1 MKINKMFCL
10 YAFNALY
17 LVDGNKKIILDS
29 IVAKAIAEKV
39 NKTTFI
45 PYGLGTAR
53 SNSSNG
59 LDGLSEEELYFYNLY
74 LEFVENANIYPVEM
88 KSLLDRMFNDYD
100 KLIPAFVNGA
110 QSEVNLNLD
119 LFWLDKMSPGDSTYR
134 SGIDIR
140 SSGLLIILRIPTS
153 L

>member
-1 MKINKMFCL
+1 MKINIMFCL
-10 YAFNALY
+10 YAFNALHM
-17 LVDGNKKIILDS
+17 VEADKKIIFDP

-45 PYGLGTAR
+45 PDGLGTAR

-59 LDGLSEEELYFYNLY
+59 LDGLSDEELYFYNLY

-140 SSGLLIILRIPTS
+140 SSGLLIILRVPTS

>member
-1 MKINKMFCL
+1 MFCL
-10 YAFNALY
+10 AVFNVLY
-17 LVDGNKKIILDS
+17 LVDANKKIIFDS

-45 PYGLGTAR
+45 PDGLGTAR

-74 LEFVENANIYPVEM
+74 LEFVENANIYPAEM
-88 KSLLDRMFNDYD
+88 KSLLDRMLNDYD

-140 SSGLLIILRIPTS
+140 SSGLLIILRITTS

>member
-1 MKINKMFCL
+1 MKINIMFCL
-10 YAFNALY
+10 YAFNALHM
-17 LVDGNKKIILDS
+17 VEADKKIMFDP
-29 IVAKAIAEKV
+29 IVAKAIAERA
-39 NKTTFI
+39 NKTTYIFD
-45 PYGLGTAR
+45 GLGTAR

-59 LDGLSEEELYFYNLY
+59 LDGLSEAELYFYNLY

-100 KLIPAFVNGA
+100 KLIPAFVNGV

-134 SGIDIR
+134 SGVNIR
-140 SSGLLIILRIPTS
+140 SSGLLIILRILAS